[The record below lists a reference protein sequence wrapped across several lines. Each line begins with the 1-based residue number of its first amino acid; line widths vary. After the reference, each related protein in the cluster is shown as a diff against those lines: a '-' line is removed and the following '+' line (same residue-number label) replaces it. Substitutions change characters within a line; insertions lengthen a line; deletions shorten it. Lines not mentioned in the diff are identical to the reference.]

1 MQLEENK
8 NKINVWLPLLLSI
21 MMLGGMLVGT
31 KLQPPV
37 QETKIVI
44 ENTDGELKSIGQG
57 RVEELIRYIQA
68 KYVDTINA
76 DKLVETAITSLFKD
90 LDPHS
95 VYMSSS
101 QVKKAN
107 EQLEGSFVGIGIEY
121 LLIEDTIVVLNLI
134 EEGPAQKAGI
144 QRGDKIIDANSINS
158 SSDEDDPK
166 EEADLISQLRGA
178 AGSKVELTIL
188 RKGENGPIKKEII
201 RNRIV
206 VSSVDVHYMLDEKTG
221 YIKLNKFSAS
231 TLTDFMDALRDLV
244 ENHKMENLVFDLRQ
258 NGGGYLHE
266 AIKVL
271 NQIFHE
277 KDQKL
282 VYTVGKNVKKEEF
295 FSAGRNI
302 YNINKVCVL
311 IDENSAS
318 ASEIVAGA
326 IQDWDRGLIIGR
338 RSYGKGLV
346 QEQFDL
352 KDGSALRLT
361 VARYYTPAGRLIQR
375 DYEEKEEYDSY
386 LKKRIDSGE
395 FTNNDQVE
403 ISDTS
408 KFYTANG
415 REVYAGG
422 GITPDVY
429 VPYDSLLLNAYYQ
442 DLSSSITKFSFKYIE
457 ENDFNLSEEE
467 FISNFRLDDSV
478 VTSLQSFHA
487 TDSNNNSNLTDALNI
502 SVKRAILNEL
512 KARMGKQLYGDLA
525 FYKILHSYDPII
537 SSALDAQK
545 TYTQLTEKH

>member
-1 MQLEENK
+1 MQTEENN
-8 NKINVWLPLLLSI
+8 NKINIWLPLLLSVI
-21 MMLGGMLVGT
+21 MLGGMLVGA
-31 KLQPPV
+31 KLQPPA
-37 QETKIVI
+37 QQTKIVI
-44 ENTDGELKSIGQG
+44 ENSDGEVKSIGQG

-68 KYVDTINA
+68 KYVDTINT
-76 DKLVETAITSLFKD
+76 DVLVETAITSLFKD

-95 VYMSSS
+95 VYMSAS

-121 LLIEDTIVVLNLI
+121 LLLEDTIVVLNLLDG
-134 EEGPAQKAGI
+134 GPAQEAGV
-144 QRGDKIIDANSINS
+144 QRGDKIIDATTLGANIKE
-158 SSDEDDPK
+158 DEKDKDGI
-166 EEADLISQLRGA
+166 ISRLRGA
-178 AGSKVELTIL
+178 SGSKVELTIL
-188 RKGENGPIKKEII
+188 RNGESNAIQKQVT

-221 YIKLNKFSAS
+221 YIKLNKFSAN
-231 TLTDFMDALRDLV
+231 TLNDFMESLKDLV
-244 ENHKMENLVFDLRQ
+244 DSHQMENLVFDLRQ

-271 NQIFHE
+271 NQIFTE

-282 VYTVGKNVKKEEF
+282 VYTIGKNVKKEEF
-295 FSAGRNI
+295 FTAGRNI
-302 YNINKVCVL
+302 FNIDKICVL

-352 KDGSALRLT
+352 QDGSALRLT

-375 DYEEKEEYDSY
+375 DYTKKEEYDSY

-403 ISDTS
+403 HSDTS

-429 VPYDSLLLNAYYQ
+429 VPYDSLLLDASYLELNGILTRYA
-442 DLSSSITKFSFKYIE
+442 FKYIE
-457 ENDFNLSEEE
+457 ENQINMSESE
-467 FISNFRLDDSV
+467 FIDNFELEDSV
-478 VTSLQSFHA
+478 ISSLKTFHA
-487 TDSNNNSNLTDALNI
+487 ENSTNSTQANVEVNDTI
-502 SVKRAILNEL
+502 KRALRNDL
-512 KARMGKQLYGDLA
+512 KARIGKHLYGDLA
-525 FYKILHSYDPII
+525 FYKILHSYDPVI
-537 SSALDAQK
+537 SEALNAQK
-545 TYTQLTEKH
+545 TYSKLTQKH